1 MFTGLVRALGRLE
14 SRPGG
19 VRITPP
25 KGGRFPSAELQS
37 LGALH
42 LGDSVAVDGVCLT
55 VASLRGEGGSGGF
68 EADVSEETLNRS
80 SLGQRAA
87 TRQLVNLEPALRLM
101 DRLGGHL
108 VSGHVDGLGR
118 ILELRRSGPAWWLEI
133 AWQEP
138 RYGRYICEKASVAV
152 DGISLTV
159 ADCSKSGERFR
170 IAVIPH
176 TWKATTL
183 AQRQVGDWVNL
194 EADLLA
200 KYSERLLA
208 ARGWT
213 PAGDALAMPSE
224 ASPPPRSPHPS
235 ASAAAA
241 SPGAASVADHQDEPL
256 TAAWLAER
264 GW

>member
-14 SRPGG
+14 TRAGG
-19 VRITPP
+19 VRITPAT
-25 KGGRFPSAELQS
+25 GGRFAPPALHA
-37 LGALH
+37 LGALA

-55 VASLRGEGGSGGF
+55 VAALQGEGGSGGF
-68 EADVSEETLNRS
+68 EADVSEETLRRS

-87 TRQLVNLEPALRLM
+87 ARQLVNLEPALRLM

-118 ILELRRSGPAWWLEI
+118 ILDLRRSGQAWWLEI
-133 AWQEP
+133 GWQEP
-138 RYGRYICEKASVAV
+138 RYGRYICDKASVAV

-159 ADCSKSGERFR
+159 ADCSAKGERFR

-176 TWKATTL
+176 TWEATTL
-183 AQRQVGDWVNL
+183 AQRRVGDWVNL

-208 ARGWT
+208 ERGWG
-213 PAGDALAMPSE
+213 PD
-224 ASPPPRSPHPS
+224 
-235 ASAAAA
+235 
-241 SPGAASVADHQDEPL
+241 GAAHAPPAEAAPPLNPTAAPMASVPDEPIS
-256 TAAWLAER
+256 AAWLAER